1 MKSADET
8 DARNILQIILFT
20 VDVVVIIVTQF
31 SLIIFVVIL
40 CRKRS
45 FQAFHPNLTI
55 IFLNQATTY
64 SVFLL
69 PRCVF
74 AFAHL
79 ITGQHFN
86 NNRQFYALTVM
97 WNIGL
102 NSMGLNLAAFTIE
115 RIFAIALYSIY
126 ETWCSRI
133 PYLAIIILLIQWF
146 YSISSSTLSLEGYI
160 SNAVLVSTLLTV
172 YAIAMLMFTVLPRI
186 SRSIYNRYQRR
197 TETLNSYSLSERY
210 QLSENIHSARVL
222 NSIIL
227 FICATSL
234 SGAALYWL
242 INYRYYTT
250 RLRWPL
256 EICLDL
262 LACFQSIGVC
272 VMALRS
278 KEILYAQL
286 RAFMCRS
293 RKVSDFVPKTV
304 TGRTLVIPVEHERQ
318 AYFDAYS
325 KAWNQV

>member
-40 CRKRS
+40 CRKR
-45 FQAFHPNLTI
+45 
-55 IFLNQATTY
+55 
-64 SVFLL
+64 
-69 PRCVF
+69 
-74 AFAHL
+74 
-79 ITGQHFN
+79 
-86 NNRQFYALTVM
+86 
-97 WNIGL
+97 
-102 NSMGLNLAAFTIE
+102 
-115 RIFAIALYSIY
+115 
-126 ETWCSRI
+126 
-133 PYLAIIILLIQWF
+133 
-146 YSISSSTLSLEGYI
+146 
-160 SNAVLVSTLLTV
+160 
-172 YAIAMLMFTVLPRI
+172 MFTVLPRI